1 MYEICRAL
9 NLPRGYFFFLE
20 HLFLFVHCHL
30 AVGNATDPVV
40 QGSRRR
46 RNVGDHV
53 TNVYSLVEDPLHL
66 VRGKREEKRGK
77 DLDKSGMYTFE
88 FKMEKKMMIRIFLLI
103 F

>member
-1 MYEICRAL
+1 MF
-9 NLPRGYFFFLE
+9 G
-20 HLFLFVHCHL
+20 HCHL
-30 AVGNATDPVV
+30 AVGNATDPVPKV
-40 QGSRRR
+40 SRRR
-46 RNVGDHV
+46 RDVGDHV
-53 TNVYSLVEDPLHL
+53 NNVYSLAEDPLHL

>member
-9 NLPRGYFFFLE
+9 NLSRGYFLFLE

-30 AVGNATDPVV
+30 AVGNATDLVV

-46 RNVGDHV
+46 RDVADHV

-88 FKMEKKMMIRIFLLI
+88 FKMKKKMMICIF
-103 F
+103 FSY